1 MFKRDIITYL
11 HHWAT
16 SKNRKPLVLRGARQV
31 GKTSAVQ
38 MFGNEFDNYLYV
50 NLEDVLLKKV
60 FEEALDVR
68 LLLDTLF
75 SLQAM
80 PRKEGRTLLFVDEIQ
95 NSPRAILLLRYFYEQ
110 LPEVFVIAAGSLLET
125 LIDRHVSFPVGR
137 VEYMAV
143 RPCSFREFLTAKGD
157 DSVRNLI
164 VQNPE
169 ISKSLHPKL
178 MSDFQ
183 IYSLIGGM
191 PEAVSNYLD
200 NRDLT
205 ALAPIYISLL
215 TGYMDDVEKYA
226 SKGTETNV
234 IRTILNKGWTNA
246 GQQITFNNFAA
257 SNYKS
262 REMGE
267 GFRTLERAMLL
278 ELVYPVTSANLP
290 LVGNQR
296 RMPKLLWLD
305 CGLVSASAKVKQ
317 EILRAENLQEVWR
330 GAYAEQIVG
339 QELLTLNKDVNERR
353 HFWIREDTHA
363 SAEVDY
369 VYQFDNVFVPIEV
382 KLGSNAHLRSLHRC
396 VEEGNLS
403 FAVRVWSEPLSVNDV
418 TTVVGKK
425 SFRLLNVPFYMVG
438 MLDKLIQK
446 YI

>member
-1 MFKRDIITYL
+1 MFRRDIIL
-11 HHWAT
+11 DLQHWANR
-16 SKNRKPLVLRGARQV
+16 KNRKPLVLRGARQV
-31 GKTSAVQ
+31 GKTSVVQ
-38 MFGNEFDNYLYV
+38 AFGNEFENYIYV
-50 NLEDVLLKKV
+50 NLEDNLSKKI
-60 FEEALDVR
+60 FDEALNVR
-68 LLLDTLF
+68 LLLNTLF

-80 PRKEGRTLLFVDEIQ
+80 PRKVGRTLLFIDEIQ
-95 NSPRAILLLRYFYEQ
+95 NSPRAVQLLRYFYEQ
-110 LPEVFVIAAGSLLET
+110 MPEIYVIAAGSLLET
-125 LIDRHVSFPVGR
+125 LIDRHISFPVGR

-157 DSVRNLI
+157 DAVRNLI
-164 VQNPE
+164 MQNPE
-169 ISKSLHPKL
+169 MSNSLHLKL

-191 PEAVSNYLD
+191 PEVVNNYLE
-200 NRDLT
+200 NSDLV
-205 ALAPIYISLL
+205 ALSPIYISLL

-234 IRTILNKGWTNA
+234 LRTILSKGWTNA
-246 GQQITFNNFAA
+246 GQQIIFNNFAA

-278 ELVYPVTSANLP
+278 ELAYPVTSANLP

-317 EILRAENLQEVWR
+317 EILRADNLQDVWR

-339 QELLTLNKDVNERR
+339 QELLTLNNDVNGRR

-363 SAEVDY
+363 SAEVDF
-369 VYQFDNVFVPIEV
+369 VYQYEDVFIPVEV

-418 TTVVGKK
+418 ITVVGKK
-425 SFRLLNVPFYMVG
+425 TFRLLNVPFYMIG
-438 MLDKLIQK
+438 MLETLIKK

>member
-1 MFKRDIITYL
+1 MFRRDIIL
-11 HHWAT
+11 DLQHWANR
-16 SKNRKPLVLRGARQV
+16 KNRKPLVLRGARQV
-31 GKTSAVQ
+31 GKTSVVQ
-38 MFGNEFDNYLYV
+38 AFGNEFENYIYV
-50 NLEDVLLKKV
+50 NLEDNLSKKI
-60 FEEALDVR
+60 FDEALNVR
-68 LLLDTLF
+68 LLLNTLF

-80 PRKEGRTLLFVDEIQ
+80 PRKAGRTLLFIDEIQ
-95 NSPRAILLLRYFYEQ
+95 NSPRAVQLLRYFYEQ
-110 LPEVFVIAAGSLLET
+110 MPEIYVIAAGSLLET
-125 LIDRHVSFPVGR
+125 LIDRHISFPVGR

-157 DSVRNLI
+157 DAVRNLI
-164 VQNPE
+164 MQNPE
-169 ISKSLHPKL
+169 MSISLHLKL

-191 PEAVSNYLD
+191 PEVVNNYLE
-200 NRDLT
+200 NSDLV
-205 ALAPIYISLL
+205 ALSPIYTSLL

-234 IRTILNKGWTNA
+234 LRTILSKGWTNA

-278 ELVYPVTSANLP
+278 ELAYPVTSANLP
-290 LVGNQR
+290 LVGNQH

-317 EILRAENLQEVWR
+317 EILRADNLQDVWR

-339 QELLTLNKDVNERR
+339 QELLTLNNDVNGRR

-363 SAEVDY
+363 SAEVDF
-369 VYQFDNVFVPIEV
+369 VYQYEDKFIPIEV
-382 KLGSNAHLRSLHRC
+382 KLGNNAHLRSLHRC

-403 FAVRVWSEPLSVNDV
+403 FAVRVWSEPLLVNDV
-418 TTVVGKK
+418 ITVVGKK
-425 SFRLLNVPFYMVG
+425 TFRLLNVPFYMIG
-438 MLDKLIQK
+438 MLETLIKK

>member
-1 MFKRDIITYL
+1 MFRRDIIL
-11 HHWAT
+11 DLQHWANR
-16 SKNRKPLVLRGARQV
+16 KNRKPLVLRGARQV
-31 GKTSAVQ
+31 GKTSVVQ
-38 MFGNEFDNYLYV
+38 AFGNEFENYIYV
-50 NLEDVLLKKV
+50 NLEENLSKKI
-60 FEEALDVR
+60 FDEALNVR

-80 PRKEGRTLLFVDEIQ
+80 PRKVGRTLLFIDEIQ
-95 NSPRAILLLRYFYEQ
+95 NSPRAVQLLRYFYEQ
-110 LPEVFVIAAGSLLET
+110 MPEIYVIAAGSLLET
-125 LIDRHVSFPVGR
+125 LIDRHISFPVGR

-143 RPCSFREFLTAKGD
+143 HPCSFREFLTAKGD
-157 DSVRNLI
+157 DAVRNLI
-164 VQNPE
+164 MQNPE
-169 ISKSLHPKL
+169 MSISLHLKL

-191 PEAVSNYLD
+191 PEVVNNYLE
-200 NRDLT
+200 NSDLV
-205 ALAPIYISLL
+205 ALSPIYTSLL

-234 IRTILNKGWTNA
+234 IRTILSKGWTNA

-278 ELVYPVTSANLP
+278 ELAYPVTSANLP

-317 EILRAENLQEVWR
+317 EILRADNLQDVWR

-339 QELLTLNKDVNERR
+339 QELLTLNNDVNGRR
-353 HFWIREDTHA
+353 HFWMREDTHA

-369 VYQFDNVFVPIEV
+369 VYQYEDIFIPIEV

-403 FAVRVWSEPLSVNDV
+403 FAVRFWSEPLSVNDV
-418 TTVVGKK
+418 TTIVGKK
-425 SFRLLNVPFYMVG
+425 AFRLLNVPFYMVG
-438 MLDKLIQK
+438 MLDMLIKK

>member
-1 MFKRDIITYL
+1 MFQRDIIL
-11 HHWAT
+11 DLQQW
-16 SKNRKPLVLRGARQV
+16 SNRKNRKPLVLRGARQV
-31 GKTSAVQ
+31 GKTSVVQ
-38 MFGNEFDNYLYV
+38 AFGSEFENYIYV
-50 NLEDVLLKKV
+50 NLEDTLSKKV
-60 FEEALDVR
+60 FEEALNVK
-68 LLLDTLF
+68 LLLDALF
-75 SLQAM
+75 SLQAK
-80 PRKEGRTLLFVDEIQ
+80 PRKAGRTLLFIDEIQ
-95 NSPRAILLLRYFYEQ
+95 NSPRAVQLLRYFYEQ
-110 LPEVFVIAAGSLLET
+110 LPEIYVIAAGSLLET
-125 LIDRHVSFPVGR
+125 LIDRHISFPVGR

-157 DSVRNLI
+157 DAVRNLI
-164 VQNPE
+164 LQNPE
-169 ISKSLHPKL
+169 VSNSLHPKL

-191 PEAVSNYLD
+191 PEVVSNYLE
-200 NRDLT
+200 NSDLV
-205 ALAPIYISLL
+205 ALSPIYTSLL

-234 IRTILNKGWTNA
+234 IRTILSKGWTNA
-246 GQQITFNNFAA
+246 GQQITFNNFAD

-278 ELVYPVTSANLP
+278 ELACPVTSANLP

-317 EILRAENLQEVWR
+317 EILRADNLQDVWR

-339 QELLTLNKDVNERR
+339 QELLTLNNDVNGRR
-353 HFWIREDTHA
+353 HFWMREDTHA
-363 SAEVDY
+363 SSEVDF
-369 VYQFDNVFVPIEV
+369 VYQFENVFVPIEV
-382 KLGSNAHLRSLHRC
+382 KLGNNAHLRSLHRC

-403 FAVRVWSEPLSVNDV
+403 FAIRVWSEPLSVNDV

-425 SFRLLNVPFYMVG
+425 AFRLLNVPFYMVG
-438 MLDKLIQK
+438 MLDTLIRK

>member
-1 MFKRDIITYL
+1 MFRRDIIL
-11 HHWAT
+11 DLQHWANR
-16 SKNRKPLVLRGARQV
+16 KNRKPLVLRGARQV
-31 GKTSAVQ
+31 GKTSVVQ
-38 MFGNEFDNYLYV
+38 AFGNEFENYIYV
-50 NLEDVLLKKV
+50 NLEDNLSKKI
-60 FEEALDVR
+60 FDEALNVR
-68 LLLDTLF
+68 LLLNTLF

-80 PRKEGRTLLFVDEIQ
+80 PRKVGRTLLFIDEIQ
-95 NSPRAILLLRYFYEQ
+95 NSPRAVQLLRYFYEQ
-110 LPEVFVIAAGSLLET
+110 MPEIYVIAAGSLLET
-125 LIDRHVSFPVGR
+125 LIDRHISFPVGR

-157 DSVRNLI
+157 DAVRNLI
-164 VQNPE
+164 MQNPE
-169 ISKSLHPKL
+169 MSNSLHLKL

-191 PEAVSNYLD
+191 PEVVNNYLE
-200 NRDLT
+200 NSDLV
-205 ALAPIYISLL
+205 ALSPIYTSLL

-234 IRTILNKGWTNA
+234 LRTILSKGWTNA
-246 GQQITFNNFAA
+246 GQQITFNNFVD

-278 ELVYPVTSANLP
+278 ELAYPVTSANLP

-317 EILRAENLQEVWR
+317 EILRADNLQDVWR

-339 QELLTLNKDVNERR
+339 QELLTLNNDVNGRR

-363 SAEVDY
+363 SAEVDF
-369 VYQFDNVFVPIEV
+369 VYQYEDKFIPIEV
-382 KLGSNAHLRSLHRC
+382 KLGNNAHLRSLHRC

-418 TTVVGKK
+418 ITVVGKK
-425 SFRLLNVPFYMVG
+425 TFRLLNVPFYMIG
-438 MLDKLIQK
+438 MLETLIKK

>member
-1 MFKRDIITYL
+1 MFRRDIIL
-11 HHWAT
+11 DLQHWANR
-16 SKNRKPLVLRGARQV
+16 KNRKPLVLRGARQV
-31 GKTSAVQ
+31 GKTSVVQ
-38 MFGNEFDNYLYV
+38 AFGNEFENYIYV
-50 NLEDVLLKKV
+50 NLEENLSKKN
-60 FEEALDVR
+60 FDEALNVR

-80 PRKEGRTLLFVDEIQ
+80 PRKVGRTLLFIDEIQ
-95 NSPRAILLLRYFYEQ
+95 NSPRAVQLLRYFYEQ
-110 LPEVFVIAAGSLLET
+110 MPEIYVIAAGSLLET
-125 LIDRHVSFPVGR
+125 LIDRHISFPVGR

-143 RPCSFREFLTAKGD
+143 HPCSFREFLTAKGD
-157 DSVRNLI
+157 DAVRNLI
-164 VQNPE
+164 MQNPE
-169 ISKSLHPKL
+169 MSISLHLKL

-191 PEAVSNYLD
+191 PEVVNNYLE
-200 NRDLT
+200 NSDLV
-205 ALAPIYISLL
+205 ALSPIYTSLL

-234 IRTILNKGWTNA
+234 IRTILSKGWTNA

-278 ELVYPVTSANLP
+278 ELAYPVTSANLP

-317 EILRAENLQEVWR
+317 EILRADNLQDVWR

-339 QELLTLNKDVNERR
+339 QELLTLNNDVNGRR
-353 HFWIREDTHA
+353 HFWMREDTHA

-369 VYQFDNVFVPIEV
+369 VYQYEDIFIPIEV

-418 TTVVGKK
+418 TTIVGKK
-425 SFRLLNVPFYMVG
+425 AFRLLNVPFYMVG
-438 MLDKLIQK
+438 MLDMLIKK

>member
-1 MFKRDIITYL
+1 MFRRDIIL
-11 HHWAT
+11 DLQHWANR
-16 SKNRKPLVLRGARQV
+16 KNRKPLVLRGARQV
-31 GKTSAVQ
+31 GKTSVVQ
-38 MFGNEFDNYLYV
+38 AFGNEFENYIYV
-50 NLEDVLLKKV
+50 NLEDNLSKKI
-60 FEEALDVR
+60 FDEALNVR
-68 LLLDTLF
+68 LLLNMLF

-80 PRKEGRTLLFVDEIQ
+80 PRKAGRTLLFIDEIQ
-95 NSPRAILLLRYFYEQ
+95 NSPRAVQLLRYFYEQ
-110 LPEVFVIAAGSLLET
+110 MPEIYVIAAGSLLET
-125 LIDRHVSFPVGR
+125 LIDRHISFPVGR

-157 DSVRNLI
+157 DAVRNLI
-164 VQNPE
+164 MQNPE
-169 ISKSLHPKL
+169 MSNSLHLKL

-191 PEAVSNYLD
+191 PEVVNNYLE
-200 NRDLT
+200 NSDLV
-205 ALAPIYISLL
+205 ALSPIYISLL

-234 IRTILNKGWTNA
+234 LRTILSKGWTNA

-278 ELVYPVTSANLP
+278 ELAYPVTSANLP

-317 EILRAENLQEVWR
+317 EILRADNLQDIWR

-339 QELLTLNKDVNERR
+339 QELLTLNNDVNGRR

-363 SAEVDY
+363 SAEVDF
-369 VYQFDNVFVPIEV
+369 VYQYEDKFIPIEV
-382 KLGSNAHLRSLHRC
+382 KLGNNAHLRSLHRC

-418 TTVVGKK
+418 ITVVGKK
-425 SFRLLNVPFYMVG
+425 TFRLLNVPFYMIG
-438 MLDKLIQK
+438 MLETLIKK

>member
-1 MFKRDIITYL
+1 MFRRDIIL
-11 HHWAT
+11 DLQHWANR
-16 SKNRKPLVLRGARQV
+16 KNRKPLVLRGARQV
-31 GKTSAVQ
+31 GKTSVVQ
-38 MFGNEFDNYLYV
+38 AFGNEFENYIYV
-50 NLEDVLLKKV
+50 NLEENLSKKI
-60 FEEALDVR
+60 FDEALNVR

-80 PRKEGRTLLFVDEIQ
+80 PRKVGRTLLFIDEIQ
-95 NSPRAILLLRYFYEQ
+95 NSPRAVQLLRYFYEQ
-110 LPEVFVIAAGSLLET
+110 MPEIYVIAAGSLLET
-125 LIDRHVSFPVGR
+125 LIDRHISFPVGR

-143 RPCSFREFLTAKGD
+143 HPCSFREFLTAKGD
-157 DSVRNLI
+157 DAVRNLI
-164 VQNPE
+164 MQNPE
-169 ISKSLHPKL
+169 MSISLHLKL

-191 PEAVSNYLD
+191 PEVVNNYLE
-200 NRDLT
+200 NSDLV
-205 ALAPIYISLL
+205 ALSPIYTSLL

-234 IRTILNKGWTNA
+234 IRTILSKGWTNA

-278 ELVYPVTSANLP
+278 ELAYPVTSANLP

-317 EILRAENLQEVWR
+317 EILRADNLQDVWR

-339 QELLTLNKDVNERR
+339 QELLTLNNDVNGRR
-353 HFWIREDTHA
+353 HFWMREDTHA

-369 VYQFDNVFVPIEV
+369 VYQYEDIFIPIEV

-418 TTVVGKK
+418 TTIVGKK
-425 SFRLLNVPFYMVG
+425 AFRLLNVPFYMVG
-438 MLDKLIQK
+438 MLDVLIKK

>member
-1 MFKRDIITYL
+1 MFRRDIIL
-11 HHWAT
+11 DLQHWANR
-16 SKNRKPLVLRGARQV
+16 KNRKPLVLRGARQV
-31 GKTSAVQ
+31 GKTSVVQ
-38 MFGNEFDNYLYV
+38 AFGNEFENYIYV
-50 NLEDVLLKKV
+50 NLEDNLSKKI
-60 FEEALDVR
+60 FDEALNVR
-68 LLLDTLF
+68 LLLNTLF

-80 PRKEGRTLLFVDEIQ
+80 PRKVGRTLLFIDEIQ
-95 NSPRAILLLRYFYEQ
+95 NLPRAVQLLRYFYEQ
-110 LPEVFVIAAGSLLET
+110 MPEIYVIAAGSLLET
-125 LIDRHVSFPVGR
+125 LIDRHISFPVGR

-157 DSVRNLI
+157 DAVRNLI
-164 VQNPE
+164 MQNPE
-169 ISKSLHPKL
+169 MSNSLHLKL

-191 PEAVSNYLD
+191 PEVVNNYLE
-200 NRDLT
+200 NSDLV
-205 ALAPIYISLL
+205 ALSPIYTSLL

-234 IRTILNKGWTNA
+234 LRTILSKGWTNA
-246 GQQITFNNFAA
+246 GQQIKFNNFVD

-278 ELVYPVTSANLP
+278 ELAYPVTSANLP

-317 EILRAENLQEVWR
+317 EILRADNLQDVWR

-339 QELLTLNKDVNERR
+339 QELLTLNNDVNGRR

-363 SAEVDY
+363 SAEVDF
-369 VYQFDNVFVPIEV
+369 VYQYEDKFIPIEV
-382 KLGSNAHLRSLHRC
+382 KLGNNAHLRSLHRC

-425 SFRLLNVPFYMVG
+425 TFRLLNVPFYMIG
-438 MLDKLIQK
+438 MLETLIKK

>member
-1 MFKRDIITYL
+1 MFRRDIIL
-11 HHWAT
+11 DLQHWANR
-16 SKNRKPLVLRGARQV
+16 KNRKPLVLRGARQV
-31 GKTSAVQ
+31 GKTSVVQ
-38 MFGNEFDNYLYV
+38 AFGNEFENYIYV
-50 NLEDVLLKKV
+50 NLEDNLSKKI
-60 FEEALDVR
+60 FDEALNVR
-68 LLLDTLF
+68 LLLNTLF

-80 PRKEGRTLLFVDEIQ
+80 PRKAGRTLLFIDEIQ
-95 NSPRAILLLRYFYEQ
+95 NSPRAVQLLRYFYEQ
-110 LPEVFVIAAGSLLET
+110 MPEIYVIAAGSLLET
-125 LIDRHVSFPVGR
+125 LIDRHISFPVGR

-157 DSVRNLI
+157 DAVRNLI
-164 VQNPE
+164 MQNPE
-169 ISKSLHPKL
+169 MSNSLHLKL

-191 PEAVSNYLD
+191 PEVVNNYLE
-200 NRDLT
+200 NSDLV
-205 ALAPIYISLL
+205 ALSPIYTSLL

-234 IRTILNKGWTNA
+234 LRTILSKGWTNA
-246 GQQITFNNFAA
+246 GQQIKFNNFAT

-278 ELVYPVTSANLP
+278 ELAYPVTSANLP

-317 EILRAENLQEVWR
+317 EILRADNLQDVWR

-339 QELLTLNKDVNERR
+339 QELLTLNNDVNGRR

-363 SAEVDY
+363 SAEVDF
-369 VYQFDNVFVPIEV
+369 VYQYEDKFIPIEV
-382 KLGSNAHLRSLHRC
+382 KLGNNAHLRSLHRC

-425 SFRLLNVPFYMVG
+425 TFRLLNVPFYMIG
-438 MLDKLIQK
+438 MLETLIKK

>member
-1 MFKRDIITYL
+1 MFKRDIITDL
-11 HHWAT
+11 QHWAT
-16 SKNRKPLVLRGARQV
+16 RKNRKPLVLRGARQV
-31 GKTSAVQ
+31 GKTSVVQ
-38 MFGNEFDNYLYV
+38 MFGNEFENYLYV

-60 FEEALDVR
+60 FEDALNVK

-75 SLQAM
+75 SLQAK
-80 PRKEGRTLLFVDEIQ
+80 PRKEGRTLLFIDEIQ
-95 NSPRAILLLRYFYEQ
+95 NSPRAIQLLRYFYEQ
-110 LPEVFVIAAGSLLET
+110 LPEIFVIAAGSLLET
-125 LIDRHVSFPVGR
+125 LIDRHISFPVGR

-164 VQNPE
+164 MQNPE
-169 ISKSLHPKL
+169 MSNSLHPKL

-191 PEAVSNYLD
+191 PKVVSNYLE
-200 NRDLT
+200 NSDLT
-205 ALAPIYISLL
+205 ALTPIYTSLL

-226 SKGTETNV
+226 SKGTGTNV

-246 GQQITFNNFAA
+246 GQQITFNNFAE

-290 LVGNQR
+290 LISNQR

-317 EILRAENLQEVWR
+317 EILRAENLQNVWR

-339 QELLTLNKDVNERR
+339 QELLTLSNDFNERR
-353 HFWIREDTHA
+353 YFWIREDTHA
-363 SAEVDY
+363 SAEVDF
-369 VYQFDNVFVPIEV
+369 VYQLNNMFIPVEV
-382 KLGSNAHLRSLHRC
+382 KLGNNAHLRSLHRC

-418 TTVVGKK
+418 KTVVGKK
-425 SFRLLNVPFYMVG
+425 AFRLLNVPFYMVG
-438 MLDKLIQK
+438 MLDKLIEK

>member
-1 MFKRDIITYL
+1 MFKRDIITDL
-11 HHWAT
+11 QHWTT

-31 GKTSAVQ
+31 GKTSVVQ
-38 MFGNEFDNYLYV
+38 MFGNEFENYIYV
-50 NLEDVLLKKV
+50 NLEDVLIKRV
-60 FEEALDVR
+60 FEEALNVK

-75 SLQAM
+75 SLQAQ
-80 PRKEGRTLLFVDEIQ
+80 PRKEGRTLLFIDEIQ
-95 NSPRAILLLRYFYEQ
+95 NSPRAVQLLRYFYEQ
-110 LPEVFVIAAGSLLET
+110 LPEIYVIAAGSLLET
-125 LIDRHVSFPVGR
+125 LIDKHISFPVGR

-157 DSVRNLI
+157 EAVRNLI
-164 VQNPE
+164 MQNPE
-169 ISKSLHPKL
+169 MSNSLHPKL

-191 PEAVSNYLD
+191 PEVVSNYLD
-200 NRDLT
+200 NSDLT
-205 ALAPIYISLL
+205 ALTSIYTSLL

-246 GQQITFNNFAA
+246 GQQITFNNFAD

-278 ELVYPVTSANLP
+278 ELAYPVTSANLP
-290 LVGNQR
+290 LVNNQR

-305 CGLVSASAKVKQ
+305 CGLASASAKVKQ
-317 EILRAENLQEVWR
+317 EILRADNLQDVWR

-339 QELLTLNKDVNERR
+339 QELLTLNNEVNEKR
-353 HFWIREDTHA
+353 HFWVREDART
-363 SAEVDY
+363 SAEVDF
-369 VYQFDNVFVPIEV
+369 VYQFENVFVPIEV
-382 KLGSNAHLRSLHRC
+382 KLGNNAHLRSLHRC

-403 FAVRVWSEPLSVNDV
+403 FAVRVWSEPLSANDV

-425 SFRLLNVPFYMVG
+425 AFRLLNVPFYMVG
-438 MLDKLIQK
+438 MLDTLIRK

>member
-1 MFKRDIITYL
+1 MFRRDIIL
-11 HHWAT
+11 DLQHWANR
-16 SKNRKPLVLRGARQV
+16 KNRKPLVLRGARQV
-31 GKTSAVQ
+31 GKTSVVQ
-38 MFGNEFDNYLYV
+38 AFGNEFENYIYV
-50 NLEDVLLKKV
+50 NLEENLSKKI
-60 FEEALDVR
+60 FDEALNVR

-80 PRKEGRTLLFVDEIQ
+80 PRKVGRTLLFIDEIQ
-95 NSPRAILLLRYFYEQ
+95 NSPRAVQLLRYFYEQ
-110 LPEVFVIAAGSLLET
+110 MPEIYVIAAGSLLET
-125 LIDRHVSFPVGR
+125 LIDRHISFPVGR

-143 RPCSFREFLTAKGD
+143 HPCSFREFLTAKGD
-157 DSVRNLI
+157 DAVRNLI
-164 VQNPE
+164 MQNPE
-169 ISKSLHPKL
+169 MSNSLHLKL

-191 PEAVSNYLD
+191 PEVVNNYLE
-200 NRDLT
+200 NSDLV
-205 ALAPIYISLL
+205 ALSPIYTSLL

-234 IRTILNKGWTNA
+234 IRTILSKGWTNA

-278 ELVYPVTSANLP
+278 ELAYPVTSANLP

-317 EILRAENLQEVWR
+317 EILRADNLQDVWR

-339 QELLTLNKDVNERR
+339 QELLTLNNDVNGRR
-353 HFWIREDTHA
+353 HFWMREDTHA

-369 VYQFDNVFVPIEV
+369 VYQYEDIFIPIEV

-418 TTVVGKK
+418 TTIVGKK
-425 SFRLLNVPFYMVG
+425 AFRLLNVPFYMVG
-438 MLDKLIQK
+438 MLDMLIKK

>member
-1 MFKRDIITYL
+1 MFRRDIIL
-11 HHWAT
+11 DLQHWANR
-16 SKNRKPLVLRGARQV
+16 KNRKPLVLRGARQV
-31 GKTSAVQ
+31 GKTSVVQ
-38 MFGNEFDNYLYV
+38 AFGNEFENYIYV
-50 NLEDVLLKKV
+50 NLEENLSKKI
-60 FEEALDVR
+60 FDEALNVR

-80 PRKEGRTLLFVDEIQ
+80 PRKVGRTLLFIDEIQ
-95 NSPRAILLLRYFYEQ
+95 NSPRAVQLLRYFYEQ
-110 LPEVFVIAAGSLLET
+110 MPEIYVIAAGSLLET
-125 LIDRHVSFPVGR
+125 LIDRHISFPVGR

-157 DSVRNLI
+157 DAVRNLI
-164 VQNPE
+164 MQNPE
-169 ISKSLHPKL
+169 MSNSLHLKL

-191 PEAVSNYLD
+191 PEVVNNYLE
-200 NRDLT
+200 NSDLV
-205 ALAPIYISLL
+205 ALSPIYTSLL

-234 IRTILNKGWTNA
+234 LRTILSKGWTNA

-278 ELVYPVTSANLP
+278 ELAYPVTSANLP

-317 EILRAENLQEVWR
+317 EILRAGNLQDVWR

-339 QELLTLNKDVNERR
+339 QELLTLNNDVNGRR

-363 SAEVDY
+363 SAEVDF
-369 VYQFDNVFVPIEV
+369 VYQYEDVFIPVEV

-418 TTVVGKK
+418 TTIVGKK
-425 SFRLLNVPFYMVG
+425 AFRLLNVPFYMVG
-438 MLDKLIQK
+438 MLDMLIKK

>member
-1 MFKRDIITYL
+1 MFRRDIIL
-11 HHWAT
+11 DLQHWANR
-16 SKNRKPLVLRGARQV
+16 KNRKPLVLRGARQV
-31 GKTSAVQ
+31 GKTSVVQ
-38 MFGNEFDNYLYV
+38 AFGNEFENYIYV
-50 NLEDVLLKKV
+50 NLEENLSKKI
-60 FEEALDVR
+60 FDEALNVR

-80 PRKEGRTLLFVDEIQ
+80 PRKVGRTLLFIDEIQ
-95 NSPRAILLLRYFYEQ
+95 NSPRAVQLLRYFYEQ
-110 LPEVFVIAAGSLLET
+110 MPEIYVIAAGSLLET
-125 LIDRHVSFPVGR
+125 LIDRHISFPVGR

-143 RPCSFREFLTAKGD
+143 HPCSFREFLTAKGD
-157 DSVRNLI
+157 DAVRNLI
-164 VQNPE
+164 MQNPE
-169 ISKSLHPKL
+169 MSISLHLKL

-191 PEAVSNYLD
+191 PEVVNNYLE
-200 NRDLT
+200 NSDLV
-205 ALAPIYISLL
+205 ALSPIYTSLL

-234 IRTILNKGWTNA
+234 IRTILSKGWTNA

-278 ELVYPVTSANLP
+278 ELAYPVTSANLP

-317 EILRAENLQEVWR
+317 EILRADNLQDVWR

-339 QELLTLNKDVNERR
+339 QELLTLNNDVNGRR
-353 HFWIREDTHA
+353 HFWMREDTHA

-369 VYQFDNVFVPIEV
+369 VYQYEDIFIPIEV

-418 TTVVGKK
+418 TTIVGKK
-425 SFRLLNVPFYMVG
+425 AFRLLNVPFYMVG
-438 MLDKLIQK
+438 MLDMLIKK

>member
-1 MFKRDIITYL
+1 MFRRDIIL
-11 HHWAT
+11 DLQHWANR
-16 SKNRKPLVLRGARQV
+16 KNRKPLVLRGARQV
-31 GKTSAVQ
+31 GKTSVVQ
-38 MFGNEFDNYLYV
+38 AFGNEFENYIYV
-50 NLEDVLLKKV
+50 NLEENLSKKI
-60 FEEALDVR
+60 FDEALNVR

-80 PRKEGRTLLFVDEIQ
+80 PRKVGRTLLFIDEIQ
-95 NSPRAILLLRYFYEQ
+95 NSPRAVQLLRYFYEQ
-110 LPEVFVIAAGSLLET
+110 MPEIYVIAAGSLLET
-125 LIDRHVSFPVGR
+125 LIDRHISFPVGR

-143 RPCSFREFLTAKGD
+143 HPCSFREFLTAKGD
-157 DSVRNLI
+157 DAVRNLI
-164 VQNPE
+164 MQNPE
-169 ISKSLHPKL
+169 MSISLHLKL

-191 PEAVSNYLD
+191 PEVVNNYLE
-200 NRDLT
+200 NSDLV
-205 ALAPIYISLL
+205 ALSPIYTSLL

-234 IRTILNKGWTNA
+234 IRTILSKGWTNA
-246 GQQITFNNFAA
+246 GQQIIFNNFAA

-278 ELVYPVTSANLP
+278 ELAYPVTSANLP

-317 EILRAENLQEVWR
+317 EILRADNLQDVWR

-339 QELLTLNKDVNERR
+339 QELLTLNNDVNGRR
-353 HFWIREDTHA
+353 HFWMREDTHA

-369 VYQFDNVFVPIEV
+369 VYQYEDIFIPIEV

-418 TTVVGKK
+418 TTIVGKK
-425 SFRLLNVPFYMVG
+425 AFRLLNVPFYMVG
-438 MLDKLIQK
+438 MLDMLIKK